1 MGDGAIVTTLA
12 DLAAWHSFMATGAG
26 LGLDIRDGLL
36 ARQVLTDGSQIG
48 YALGL
53 ESIDVGGNA
62 AWWHSGSWAGY
73 RAAVIY
79 LPAQRAGVSVLANRN
94 DRYASHVALAVAR
107 TLVAG
112 GDLAAHYLALA
123 GIPAPAGRAEAQAT
137 EIAGRW
143 HEPDQDVFVR
153 FEADGGHLVQR
164 EHGGEQRFVLATDG
178 SWHGTGP
185 AAGGTYTAADGALVA
200 GWGLSASPQG
210 RYRRAEPA
218 PEGSS
223 ARPVPAGIFR
233 NEELRAYAELE
244 AGESGALTVVIG
256 LAPPRRLGP
265 AGDGVWA
272 TAALPELAAE
282 SGEAGGPLT
291 VRIAQ
296 DASALLVSVPG
307 AHHVRFDR
315 VPGAPAD
322 GGVLRGL
329 RGAR

>member
-1 MGDGAIVTTLA
+1 M
-12 DLAAWHSFMATGAG
+12 
-26 LGLDIRDGLL
+26 
-36 ARQVLTDGSQIG
+36 
-48 YALGL
+48 
-53 ESIDVGGNA
+53 
-62 AWWHSGSWAGY
+62 
-73 RAAVIY
+73 IY